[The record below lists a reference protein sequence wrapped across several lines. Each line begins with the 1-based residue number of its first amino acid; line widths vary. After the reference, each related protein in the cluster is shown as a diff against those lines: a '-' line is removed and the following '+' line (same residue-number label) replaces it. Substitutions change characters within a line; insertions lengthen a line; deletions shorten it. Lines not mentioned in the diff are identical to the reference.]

1 MADAILPQN
10 MFEALPSSESLG
22 LIEAFP
28 LVYDELY
35 KLASGSMRREREP
48 HTLQPT
54 ALIHEAYLRLRS
66 QHGVEFGNRAQLLG
80 VAAQLM
86 RRILST
92 REEKRHAGKRGN
104 DFAIV
109 RIGDA
114 TEPAAPTVVIFSDVD
129 DVLNRLAA
137 LDDRQAK
144 IAELRIFGG
153 LTAEEIGECLHVSA
167 ATVNRDWASAK
178 VWLARELKASQSLLK
193 EG

>member
-1 MADAILPQN
+1 MTEPR
-10 MFEALPSSESLG
+10 LPSKTISLN
-22 LIEAFP
+22 EAFP
-28 LVYDELY
+28 LVYGELY
-35 KLASGSMRREREP
+35 RLARGYMRREREG

-54 ALIHEAYLRLRS
+54 ALINEAYLRLIS
-66 QHGVEFGNRAQLLG
+66 QHSVDFGNHAQLLG
-80 VAAQLM
+80 IAAQMM

-92 REEKRHAGKRGN
+92 HEEKRRAGKRGQ

-114 TEPAAPTVVIFSDVD
+114 TEPAAPTVVLFSDVD

-137 LDDRQAK
+137 MDERQAK

-153 LTAEEIGECLHVSA
+153 LTADEIAECLHVSA

-178 VWLARELKASQSLLK
+178 VWLARELKPVSSY
-193 EG
+193 

>member
-1 MADAILPQN
+1 M
-10 MFEALPSSESLG
+10 
-22 LIEAFP
+22 
-28 LVYDELY
+28 
-35 KLASGSMRREREP
+35 
-48 HTLQPT
+48 
-54 ALIHEAYLRLRS
+54 
-66 QHGVEFGNRAQLLG
+66 
-80 VAAQLM
+80 
-86 RRILST
+86 
-92 REEKRHAGKRGN
+92 
-104 DFAIV
+104 

-153 LTAEEIGECLHVSA
+153 LTAEEIGECLHVLA

-193 EG
+193 GG

>member
-1 MADAILPQN
+1 MADAIVPQN
-10 MFEALPSSESLG
+10 TFEALPSSESLG

-92 REEKRHAGKRGN
+92 REEKRSVAPGSAGTTSPLC
-104 DFAIV
+104 AL
-109 RIGDA
+109 A
-114 TEPAAPTVVIFSDVD
+114 TQPSPQPPPS
-129 DVLNRLAA
+129 
-137 LDDRQAK
+137 
-144 IAELRIFGG
+144 
-153 LTAEEIGECLHVSA
+153 
-167 ATVNRDWASAK
+167 
-178 VWLARELKASQSLLK
+178 
-193 EG
+193 